1 MMTASPS
8 SINLRTGFKMLFST
22 RGPIE
27 IFAGQRPQGRSS
39 ALLRVLVV
47 FVLLAGLCL
56 SWGTSRAQDAD
67 YPKRPI
73 TLVVGFTPGGIS
85 DVLAR
90 ALASK
95 LTAQMGQP
103 VLVENKAGA
112 GTIIAGEYVSK
123 AAPDGYTLWLQDMS
137 THAVNVGLYKKLPYD
152 SVKDFTPI
160 TLVASTP
167 LMLVVHPSLQVKTL
181 AEFVKVAKTKKGT
194 LAYSSSGAGTIPHLT
209 TEAMNGLLGIE
220 AIHVPYKG
228 SAAATQ
234 AVLAGDVAYNF
245 STMPPALSQVHGGK
259 LVALGVSTS
268 KRVNAAPDVP
278 TIAEGGLPGFEYVLY
293 SGILGPKGM
302 SPTLVSKINS
312 EFVKAVASP
321 EMRQVYATIGA
332 DPLTDTPAEFAA
344 HMSTETVKLVK
355 AVKAVGIQ
363 LD

>member
-1 MMTASPS
+1 MSISTYFATGSLSDHQPATGAITRRLMVLAVLMTGVMPFASPS
-8 SINLRTGFKMLFST
+8 H
-22 RGPIE
+22 
-27 IFAGQRPQGRSS
+27 
-39 ALLRVLVV
+39 
-47 FVLLAGLCL
+47 
-56 SWGTSRAQDAD
+56 AQDVD

-95 LTAQMGQP
+95 LTTQLGQP

-112 GTIIAGEYVSK
+112 GTVIAGEFITK

-152 SVKDFTPI
+152 SLKDFTPI

-181 AEFVKVAKTKKGT
+181 AEFVKVAKAKKGT
-194 LAYSSSGAGTIPHLT
+194 LAYASSGNGTIPHLT
-209 TEAMNGLLGIE
+209 TEALNGLLGIE
-220 AIHVPYKG
+220 PIHVPYKG

-245 STMPPALSQVHGGK
+245 STMPPALAQVRGGK
-259 LVALGVSTS
+259 LIALGVSTS
-268 KRVNAAPDVP
+268 KRVSAAPEVP
-278 TIAEGGLPGFEYVLY
+278 TIAESGLPGFEYVLY

-302 SPTLVSKINS
+302 PPALVARINA
-312 EFVKAVASP
+312 EFAKAVASP

-332 DPLTDTPAEFAA
+332 EPLTNTPAEFAT
-344 HMSTETVKLVK
+344 HMSVETAKLVK
-355 AVKAVGIQ
+355 AVKAVGVQIE
-363 LD
+363 

>member
-1 MMTASPS
+1 MSFATYFATS
-8 SINLRTGFKMLFST
+8 SRSDNQPATGGFKRRLMVLAMLST
-22 RGPIE
+22 GLMP
-27 IFAGQRPQGRSS
+27 FATPSH
-39 ALLRVLVV
+39 
-47 FVLLAGLCL
+47 
-56 SWGTSRAQDAD
+56 AQDID

-95 LTAQMGQP
+95 LTTQLGQP

-112 GTIIAGEYVSK
+112 GTLIAGEFITK

-152 SVKDFTPI
+152 SLKDFTPI

-181 AEFVKVAKTKKGT
+181 AEFVKVAKAKKGT
-194 LAYSSSGAGTIPHLT
+194 LAYASSGNGTIPHLT
-209 TEAMNGLLGIE
+209 TEALNGLLGIE
-220 AIHVPYKG
+220 PIHVPYKG

-245 STMPPALSQVHGGK
+245 STMPPALAQVRGGK
-259 LVALGVSTS
+259 LIALGVSTS
-268 KRVNAAPDVP
+268 KRVSAAPEVP
-278 TIAEGGLPGFEYVLY
+278 TIAESGLPGFEYVLY

-302 SPTLVSKINS
+302 PPALVARINA
-312 EFVKAVASP
+312 EFAKAVASP

-332 DPLTDTPAEFAA
+332 EPLTNTPAEFAT
-344 HMSTETVKLVK
+344 HMSVETAKLVK
-355 AVKAVGIQ
+355 AVKAVGVQIE
-363 LD
+363 

>member
-1 MMTASPS
+1 MSFFATCSPMSSRSNKQPATGGFKRRLMVLAMMATGLMPFTSPS
-8 SINLRTGFKMLFST
+8 H
-22 RGPIE
+22 
-27 IFAGQRPQGRSS
+27 
-39 ALLRVLVV
+39 
-47 FVLLAGLCL
+47 
-56 SWGTSRAQDAD
+56 AQDVD

-95 LTAQMGQP
+95 LTTQLGQP

-112 GTIIAGEYVSK
+112 GTIIAGEFVTK

-152 SVKDFTPI
+152 SLKDFTPI

-194 LAYSSSGAGTIPHLT
+194 LAYASSGNGTIPHLT

-220 AIHVPYKG
+220 PIHVPYKG

-245 STMPPALSQVHGGK
+245 STMPPALAQVRGGK
-259 LVALGVSTS
+259 LIALGVSTS
-268 KRVNAAPDVP
+268 KRVSAAPDVP
-278 TIAEGGLPGFEYVLY
+278 TIAESGLPGFEYVLY

-302 SPTLVSKINS
+302 PPALVAKINA
-312 EFVKAVASP
+312 EFVKAVASS

-332 DPLTDTPAEFAA
+332 DPVTNTPAEFAT
-344 HMSTETVKLVK
+344 HMSIETAKLVK
-355 AVKAVGIQ
+355 AVKAVGVQIE
-363 LD
+363 

>member
-1 MMTASPS
+1 MAT
-8 SINLRTGFKMLFST
+8 LLLLLGLGF
-22 RGPIE
+22 
-27 IFAGQRPQGRSS
+27 FAGQSH
-39 ALLRVLVV
+39 
-47 FVLLAGLCL
+47 
-56 SWGTSRAQDAD
+56 AQDID
-67 YPKRPI
+67 YPKKPI
-73 TLVVGFTPGGIS
+73 TLVVGFPPGGIS

-90 ALASK
+90 AFAAK
-95 LTAQMGQP
+95 LTAQLGQP

-112 GTIIAGEYVSK
+112 GTIIAGEYIAK

-137 THAVNVGLYKKLPYD
+137 THALNVGLYKKLPYD
-152 SVKDFTPI
+152 SLKDFTPI

-181 AEFVKVAKTKKGT
+181 AEFVKVAKAKKGT
-194 LAYSSSGAGTIPHLT
+194 LAYASSGLGTIPHLT

-228 SAAATQ
+228 SAPAIQ

-245 STMPPALSQVHGGK
+245 STMPPALSQVRGGK

-268 KRVNAAPDVP
+268 KRVGAAPDVP
-278 TIAEGGLPGFEYVLY
+278 TMAEGGLPGFEYVLY

-302 SPTLVSKINS
+302 APALVNRINA

-332 DPLTDTPAEFAA
+332 EPLTNTPAEFAA
-344 HMSTETVKLVK
+344 HMSAETTKLVK
-355 AVKAVGIQ
+355 AVKTVGVQ
-363 LD
+363 LE

>member
-1 MMTASPS
+1 MSFATYLAPGSRSDHQPATGGFKGGLMVLAMLSMGVMAFASPS
-8 SINLRTGFKMLFST
+8 H
-22 RGPIE
+22 
-27 IFAGQRPQGRSS
+27 
-39 ALLRVLVV
+39 
-47 FVLLAGLCL
+47 
-56 SWGTSRAQDAD
+56 AQDVD

-95 LTAQMGQP
+95 LTTQLGQP

-112 GTIIAGEYVSK
+112 GTLIAGEFITK

-152 SVKDFTPI
+152 SLKDFTPI

-181 AEFVKVAKTKKGT
+181 AEFVKVAKAKKGT
-194 LAYSSSGAGTIPHLT
+194 LAYASSGNGTIPHLT
-209 TEAMNGLLGIE
+209 TEALNGLLGIE
-220 AIHVPYKG
+220 PIHVPYKG

-245 STMPPALSQVHGGK
+245 STMPPALAQVRGGK
-259 LVALGVSTS
+259 LIALGVSTS
-268 KRVNAAPDVP
+268 KRVSAAPDVP
-278 TIAEGGLPGFEYVLY
+278 TIAESGLPGFEYVLY

-302 SPTLVSKINS
+302 PAPLVAKINA

-332 DPLTDTPAEFAA
+332 DPVTNTPAEFAT
-344 HMSTETVKLVK
+344 HMSVETAKLVK
-355 AVKAVGIQ
+355 AVKAVGVQIE
-363 LD
+363 

>member
-1 MMTASPS
+1 MPFASPS
-8 SINLRTGFKMLFST
+8 H
-22 RGPIE
+22 
-27 IFAGQRPQGRSS
+27 
-39 ALLRVLVV
+39 
-47 FVLLAGLCL
+47 
-56 SWGTSRAQDAD
+56 AQDID

-95 LTAQMGQP
+95 LTTQLGQP

-112 GTIIAGEYVSK
+112 GTLIAGEFITK

-152 SVKDFTPI
+152 SLKDFTPI

-181 AEFVKVAKTKKGT
+181 AEFVKVAKAKKGT
-194 LAYSSSGAGTIPHLT
+194 LAYASSGNGTIPHLT
-209 TEAMNGLLGIE
+209 TEALNGLLGIE
-220 AIHVPYKG
+220 PIHVPYKG

-245 STMPPALSQVHGGK
+245 STMPPALAQVRGGK
-259 LVALGVSTS
+259 LIALGVSTS
-268 KRVNAAPDVP
+268 KRVSAAPEVP
-278 TIAEGGLPGFEYVLY
+278 TIAESGLPGFEYVLY

-302 SPTLVSKINS
+302 PPALVARINA
-312 EFVKAVASP
+312 EFAKAVASP

-332 DPLTDTPAEFAA
+332 EPLTNTPAEFAT
-344 HMSTETVKLVK
+344 HMSVETAKLVK
-355 AVKAVGIQ
+355 AVKAVGVQIE
-363 LD
+363 

>member
-1 MMTASPS
+1 MSFATYFATSSRSDNQPTTGGFKRRLMVLAMLSTGLMPFASPS
-8 SINLRTGFKMLFST
+8 H
-22 RGPIE
+22 
-27 IFAGQRPQGRSS
+27 
-39 ALLRVLVV
+39 
-47 FVLLAGLCL
+47 
-56 SWGTSRAQDAD
+56 AQDID

-95 LTAQMGQP
+95 LTTQLGQP

-112 GTIIAGEYVSK
+112 GTLIAGEFITK

-152 SVKDFTPI
+152 SLKDFTPI

-181 AEFVKVAKTKKGT
+181 AEFVKVAKAKKGT
-194 LAYSSSGAGTIPHLT
+194 LAYASSGNGTIPHLT
-209 TEAMNGLLGIE
+209 TEALNGLLGIE
-220 AIHVPYKG
+220 PIHVPYKG

-245 STMPPALSQVHGGK
+245 STMPPALAQVRGGK
-259 LVALGVSTS
+259 LIALGVSTS
-268 KRVNAAPDVP
+268 KRVSAAPEVP
-278 TIAEGGLPGFEYVLY
+278 TIAESGLPGFEYVLY

-302 SPTLVSKINS
+302 PPALVARINA
-312 EFVKAVASP
+312 EFAKAVASP

-332 DPLTDTPAEFAA
+332 EPLTNTPAEFAT
-344 HMSTETVKLVK
+344 HMSVETAKLVK
-355 AVKAVGIQ
+355 AVKAVGVQIE
-363 LD
+363 

>member
-1 MMTASPS
+1 MAT
-8 SINLRTGFKMLFST
+8 LLLLLGLGF
-22 RGPIE
+22 
-27 IFAGQRPQGRSS
+27 FAGQSH
-39 ALLRVLVV
+39 
-47 FVLLAGLCL
+47 
-56 SWGTSRAQDAD
+56 AQDID
-67 YPKRPI
+67 YPKKPI
-73 TLVVGFTPGGIS
+73 TLVVGFPPGGIS

-90 ALASK
+90 AFAAK
-95 LTAQMGQP
+95 LTAQLGQP

-112 GTIIAGEYVSK
+112 GTIIAGEYIAK
-123 AAPDGYTLWLQDMS
+123 AAADGYTLWLQDMS

-152 SVKDFTPI
+152 SLKDFTPI

-181 AEFVKVAKTKKGT
+181 AEFVKVAKAKKGT
-194 LAYSSSGAGTIPHLT
+194 LAYASSGLGTIPHLT

-228 SAAATQ
+228 SAPAIQ

-245 STMPPALSQVHGGK
+245 STMPPALSQVRGGK

-268 KRVNAAPDVP
+268 KRASAAPDVP

-302 SPTLVSKINS
+302 APALVNRINA

-332 DPLTDTPAEFAA
+332 EPLTNTPAEFAA
-344 HMSTETVKLVK
+344 HMSAETIKLVK
-355 AVKAVGIQ
+355 AVKIVGVQ
-363 LD
+363 LE